1 MNKLEAVFFDLEK
14 AAFLYGIIKEN
25 ENGKRQFIMD
35 HQKLMQE
42 LIDFRNSRGWDEAH
56 SLPNLAKSVNIEAAE
71 ILEIFQWKKTSD
83 ELSEDEKTHLK
94 GEIAD
99 TLIYLFYM
107 CDRLNVDP
115 MDTSLSIIREEDGI
129 EENLIFI
136 SMGITL

>member
-1 MNKLEAVFFDLEK
+1 MTDSLKATFSGKEK
-14 AAFLYGIIKEN
+14 ATFLYGIIKDS

-71 ILEIFQWKKTSD
+71 ILEIFQWKKTND

-115 MDTSLSIIREEDGI
+115 MDVMKAKLEYNKGRKWD
-129 EENLIFI
+129 
-136 SMGITL
+136 

>member
-1 MNKLEAVFFDLEK
+1 M
-14 AAFLYGIIKEN
+14 
-25 ENGKRQFIMD
+25 
-35 HQKLMQE
+35 QK

-99 TLIYLFYM
+99 TLLQ
-107 CDRLNVDP
+107 CDRLNVNP
-115 MDTSLSIIREEDGI
+115 MDVMKAKLEYNKGREWD
-129 EENLIFI
+129 
-136 SMGITL
+136 

>member
-1 MNKLEAVFFDLEK
+1 
-14 AAFLYGIIKEN
+14 
-25 ENGKRQFIMD
+25 MD

-115 MDTSLSIIREEDGI
+115 IDVMKAKLEYNKGREWDWGERRNLFGVKVKIAIKVKAFLRLSVKNKFYI
-129 EENLIFI
+129 
-136 SMGITL
+136 

>member
-1 MNKLEAVFFDLEK
+1 M
-14 AAFLYGIIKEN
+14 
-25 ENGKRQFIMD
+25 
-35 HQKLMQE
+35 
-42 LIDFRNSRGWDEAH
+42 
-56 SLPNLAKSVNIEAAE
+56 PNLAKSVNIEAAE

-115 MDTSLSIIREEDGI
+115 IDVMKAKLEYIRDGNGI
-129 EENLIFI
+129 EENSIFI
-136 SMGITL
+136 NIKL

>member
-1 MNKLEAVFFDLEK
+1 
-14 AAFLYGIIKEN
+14 
-25 ENGKRQFIMD
+25 MD

-94 GEIAD
+94 GEIAGVPEEVAREA
-99 TLIYLFYM
+99 F
-107 CDRLNVDP
+107 RLASHKLPVK
-115 MDTSLSIIREEDGI
+115 TKFVKREEVGG
-129 EENLIFI
+129 ESNE
-136 SMGITL
+136 G

>member
-1 MNKLEAVFFDLEK
+1 MTDSLKATSSDEEK
-14 AAFLYGIIKEN
+14 AAFLYGIIKESEN
-25 ENGKRQFIMD
+25 EKRQFIMD

-115 MDTSLSIIREEDGI
+115 MDVMKAKLEYNKGRKWD
-129 EENLIFI
+129 
-136 SMGITL
+136 

>member
-1 MNKLEAVFFDLEK
+1 MNKLEAVFFDSKK
-14 AAFLYGIIKEN
+14 AAFLYGIIKKSEN
-25 ENGKRQFIMD
+25 RKRQFIMD

-42 LIDFRNSRGWDEAH
+42 LIDFRNSRGWDETH

-71 ILEIFQWKKTSD
+71 ILEIFQWKRTSD
-83 ELSEDEKTHLK
+83 ELTEDEKTHLK

-115 MDTSLSIIREEDGI
+115 IDVMKAKLEYNKGREWD
-129 EENLIFI
+129 
-136 SMGITL
+136 

>member
-1 MNKLEAVFFDLEK
+1 MTDSLKATFSGEEK
-14 AAFLYGIIKEN
+14 AALLYGIIKVN

-94 GEIAD
+94 GKLQ
-99 TLIYLFYM
+99 T
-107 CDRLNVDP
+107 R
-115 MDTSLSIIREEDGI
+115 
-129 EENLIFI
+129 
-136 SMGITL
+136 